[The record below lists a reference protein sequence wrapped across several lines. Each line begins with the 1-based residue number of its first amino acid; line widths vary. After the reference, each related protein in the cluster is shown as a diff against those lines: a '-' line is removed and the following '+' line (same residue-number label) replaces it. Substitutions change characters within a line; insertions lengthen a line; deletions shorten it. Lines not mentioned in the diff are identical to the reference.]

1 MFFIIG
7 LCLASFLN
15 VVVERTVRGEKW
27 LWSRSKCN
35 SCGHVLAWY
44 DLIPVLSWI
53 FLKGKCR
60 YCKNSIPARYPL
72 SELALGIALLLS
84 VKWYYLPFYK
94 FYIVAGFSVLFLSV
108 LTDIYDRTV
117 YDIFTLPFAG
127 IFLLANILFF
137 RLDTFI
143 LSLFGGITGF
153 VIAIILS
160 NTKKVGQGDVTLL
173 LFAGIWLGLIDI
185 IRSGIFAALVFGA
198 TLAFLSLSKGKP
210 KEGLPL
216 TPFLFIGVVLNFYF

>member
-35 SCGHVLAWY
+35 SCGHALAWY

-60 YCKNSIPARYPL
+60 YCKNSIPVRYPL

-108 LTDIYDRTV
+108 LTDIYDRTI

-185 IRSGIFAALVFGA
+185 IRSGIFAALVFGI
-198 TLAFLSLSKGKP
+198 TLALLLFSKRCLRKGFP
-210 KEGLPL
+210 
-216 TPFLFIGVVLNFYF
+216 

>member
-1 MFFIIG
+1 
-7 LCLASFLN
+7 
-15 VVVERTVRGEKW
+15 
-27 LWSRSKCN
+27 
-35 SCGHVLAWY
+35 
-44 DLIPVLSWI
+44 
-53 FLKGKCR
+53 
-60 YCKNSIPARYPL
+60 
-72 SELALGIALLLS
+72 
-84 VKWYYLPFYK
+84 
-94 FYIVAGFSVLFLSV
+94 
-108 LTDIYDRTV
+108 
-117 YDIFTLPFAG
+117 
-127 IFLLANILFF
+127 LANILFF

-160 NTKKVGQGDVTLL
+160 NTKKVGQGDAMLL

>member
-15 VVVERTVRGEKW
+15 VVVERTVRCEKW

-53 FLKGKCR
+53 FLKRKCR

-108 LTDIYDRTV
+108 LTDIYDRTI

-143 LSLFGGITGF
+143 LSFFGGVVGF
-153 VIAIILS
+153 VAAILLTK
-160 NTKKVGQGDVTLL
+160 TKKVGQGDVMLL

-185 IRSGIFAALVFGA
+185 IRSGIFAALVFGI
-198 TLAFLSLSKGKP
+198 TLALLLFSKKMP